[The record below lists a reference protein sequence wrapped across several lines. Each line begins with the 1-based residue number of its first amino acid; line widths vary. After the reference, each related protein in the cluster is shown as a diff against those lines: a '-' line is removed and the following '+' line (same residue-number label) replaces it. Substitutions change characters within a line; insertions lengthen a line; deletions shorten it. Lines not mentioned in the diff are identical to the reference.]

1 MVKKITQFLVKKKM
15 VLNNQICVINPE
27 VSINGLMVIYSISC
41 NRSASF
47 TIAFRLEFSCPHIAS
62 HLTPYWV
69 GQSVL
74 YDLLLLPN
82 HLLLLAGHHPP
93 IIPSEVL
100 HFWALPLV
108 GLERRILLQPV
119 QRLVHN
125 PPVQLLLAP
134 GSDAAGERG
143 SVRAQQQQR
152 APFEPRAHWGPS
164 EKYSHGGRRSSGKFW
179 INLLSMSM
187 VN

>member
-47 TIAFRLEFSCPHIAS
+47 TIAFLLEFSCPHIAS

-74 YDLLLLPN
+74 YDLLLLPH

-93 IIPSEVL
+93 IIPGEVL
-100 HFWALPLV
+100 QLRALPLV
-108 GLERRILLQPV
+108 GLEGCILLQPV
-119 QRLVHN
+119 QRLVHD

-134 GSDAAGERG
+134 GGAAAGERG
-143 SVRAQQQQR
+143 SARAQQQQR
-152 APFEPRAHWGPS
+152 VPFEPRAHGGPA
-164 EKYSHGGRRSSGKFW
+164 EKYSHGGRCSSGKFW
-179 INLLSMSM
+179 INLLSTDP
-187 VN
+187 V